1 MDIRAVT
8 YETARV
14 VTPTSVNAKDP
25 AGPFVALEATT
36 AGGMASIVTL
46 RGELITIVL
55 AAGVIITRKH
65 WWSALWG
72 EWLTSVDHKRI
83 GVMYVLLG
91 CILLLRGFIDAL
103 MMRAWSTGTT
113 ISPGKRWLFA
123 FAFA

>member
-25 AGPFVALEATT
+25 AGPFVALEATS

-55 AAGVIITRKH
+55 AAGVIKPI
-65 WWSALWG
+65 ACLW
-72 EWLTSVDHKRI
+72 VN
-83 GVMYVLLG
+83 V
-91 CILLLRGFIDAL
+91 A
-103 MMRAWSTGTT
+103 GTT
-113 ISPGKRWLFA
+113 ATGIIGYCAMPFKA
-123 FAFA
+123 FGM